1 MKISIDVEFIKQ
13 LLSLE
18 DFYNKVPEYFF
29 LKEAGSQIVEA
40 MSRDGGCTACTENN
54 LIKPTVAA
62 FMSHTVNMYL
72 DCGKEALDKFK
83 LFVKSFKNIEED
95 FQISVLYTEFEGA
108 EITELLI

>member
-1 MKISIDVEFIKQ
+1 MKISVDIEFIKQ
-13 LLSLE
+13 ILVVE

-29 LKEAGSQIVEA
+29 LKDAGSQIAEA
-40 MSRDGGCTACTENN
+40 MARDGACTSCTENN
-54 LIKPTVAA
+54 LIRPTVSA

-83 LFVKSFKNIEED
+83 TFIKSFKNIEED
-95 FQISVLYTEFEGA
+95 FHISVLYTETEGA